1 MPLTLCPSQERLYE
15 QLALALPL
23 WPVLVIHAP
32 AGMGKTTL
40 LEHFRSRHGGTLLPL
55 ADFAELMK
63 GQHPLALEETF
74 HAWTHKALDSA
85 DTILLDGLDL
95 LHNVVYGCGNY
106 PRASYFELVLA
117 SLVLRVAAAGKR
129 LVVTHSSWTP
139 QQLSGRGRVFVLDEF
154 TPDDYAFFGRLFL
167 GEQRIAGLDFARIH
181 RFAPALN
188 AHQLKGACAWLARE
202 SSLDTEGVIEYLRSQ
217 HLSSNVDLTDVQPVR
232 LSDLHGVRE
241 VIESLEAN
249 VILPLENDDLT
260 AELGLRPK
268 RGVLLLGPPGT
279 GKTTVGR
286 ALAHRLRGKFFL
298 VDGTI
303 ISGTD
308 QFYGNIAR
316 IFHEAERNAPAV
328 VFIDD
333 SDVIFES
340 GEELG
345 LYRYLLTMLD
355 GLESVR
361 AGRVCVMMTA
371 MNVASI
377 PPALLRSGRVEL
389 WLEMQLPDEA
399 ARRAILQQ
407 HLTPLPAVLAGLD
420 LDCLAESADGFTGAD
435 LKRLA
440 EDGKNLFAH
449 DRARGRPLRPVTD
462 YFLDAI
468 ATLRAN
474 KERYAAAEERV
485 REHRPQRPV
494 YFDVGDGESGR

>member
-1 MPLTLCPSQERLYE
+1 MPITLCPSQDRLFAH
-15 QLALALPL
+15 LNDALPL
-23 WPVLVIHAP
+23 VPLLVIQAAP
-32 AGMGKTTL
+32 GMGKTTL
-40 LEHFRSRHGGTLLPL
+40 LEHFRELHGGTLLSL
-55 ADFAELMK
+55 IDFADLMR

-74 HAWTHKALDSA
+74 HDWARHALDSS
-85 DTILLDGLDL
+85 DTVLIDGLDL
-95 LHNVVYGCGNY
+95 LSDVVSGCGSY
-106 PRASYFELVLA
+106 PRTGYLELILSSLA
-117 SLVLRVAAAGKR
+117 VRAVAAGKR
-129 LVVTHSSWTP
+129 LVIALHGWAPAS
-139 QQLSGRGRVFVLDEF
+139 LRNRGRAFDLEEF
-154 TPDDYAFFGRLFL
+154 AADDYAFFGRLFL
-167 GEQRIAGLDFARIH
+167 GEQTARQLDFARIH

-188 AHQLKGACAWLARE
+188 GHQLRGVCAWLARQAG
-202 SSLDTEGVIEYLRSQ
+202 LDTEGFIEYLRLQ
-217 HLSSNVDLTDVQPVR
+217 QLSSNVDLTDVQPVR
-232 LSDLHGVRE
+232 LSDLHGVGG

-249 VILPLENDDLT
+249 VILPLEDDGLT
-260 AELGLRPK
+260 AELNLRPK

-308 QFYGNIAR
+308 QFYYR
-316 IFHEAERNAPAV
+316 ISSIFREAERNAPAV

-389 WLEMQLPDEA
+389 WLEMQLPDQGS
-399 ARRAILQQ
+399 RRAILDQ
-407 HLTPLPAVLAGLD
+407 HLTPLPAALAGLD
-420 LDCLAESADGFTGAD
+420 LDRLAEVSDGFTGAD
-435 LKRLA
+435 LKRLS
-440 EDGKNLFAH
+440 EDGKNLYAH
-449 DRARGRPLRPVTD
+449 DRARGRPLRAATD
-462 YFLDAI
+462 YFLDAV

-474 KERYAAAEERV
+474 KQRYADAEEQV
-485 REHRPQRPV
+485 REQRPNRPA
-494 YFDVGDGESGR
+494 YFDVADEV